1 MKAHRA
7 DGERSLAV
15 FIDFENMG
23 LGFNGRRDRFEIGK
37 VLERLV
43 EKGKIVAKKAYADW
57 SRFGGYT
64 GALHEA
70 AIELVEI
77 PRRGVS
83 GKNSADIRLVVDAI
97 DLAYSKDHIDTFC
110 IVSGDSD
117 FSPLVS
123 KLKELGKHVIGLGL
137 VDATSDLLRDNCD
150 EFIYYEDLDRAP
162 LIPVGM
168 NESIPDKKRK
178 GFALLL
184 DSLLALRRENKEV
197 IYSSMVKDAMRRK
210 KPSFN
215 EGYYGYR
222 TFSELLEDAEKSGLL
237 ELDKHKSSGMYIV
250 VRFGLEMQGT
260 GPASAG
266 PKSAPPGPKPVPAAA
281 KPAANGGPPRPPQ
294 RPPEEPRRPAGREP
308 GSGREPAPAARPAA
322 PPAARPPVRPAAP
335 PPLEPAR
342 PAADARPLGR
352 ALVDEFDPLD
362 DVDEI
367 PSYAPRKAAPPPP
380 PAAPAAPPPPPA
392 KPAGRAPAKAGGRAA
407 AKPAAAKAEA
417 TPPAEPAAK
426 PAGRGR
432 GGSRRKPAEPAAE
445 APAAPPPKPAPKPKP
460 PADDDDFSA
469 GLD

>member
-1 MKAHRA
+1 MKSHRA

-43 EKGKIVAKKAYADW
+43 EKGKIVCKKAYADW

-70 AIELVEI
+70 AIELIEI

-162 LIPVGM
+162 IIPTGV
-168 NESIPDKKRK
+168 NESIPEKKRK

-184 DSLLALRRENKEV
+184 DSLLALRRENKDV
-197 IYSSMVKDAMRRK
+197 IYSSMVKDTMKRK

-222 TFSELLEDAEKSGLL
+222 AFSELLEDAAKSGLI
-237 ELDKHKSSGMYIV
+237 ELDKHKTSGMYIV
-250 VRFGLEMQGT
+250 AKFGLEMQG
-260 GPASAG
+260 GPAPAGAG
-266 PKSAPPGPKPVPAAA
+266 PGPGPARPP
-281 KPAANGGPPRPPQ
+281 ANGGGRPPA
-294 RPPEEPRRPAGREP
+294 RPPEEPRRQAGPVGPARD
-308 GSGREPAPAARPAA
+308 SGREPAPPARTVPTPAA
-322 PPAARPPVRPAAP
+322 PAARQPVRAPARPSAAP
-335 PPLEPAR
+335 PPPSAKPA
-342 PAADARPLGR
+342 DDDRPLGR
-352 ALVDEFDPLD
+352 ALVDEFEPLD
-362 DVDEI
+362 DDEI
-367 PSYAPRKAAPPPP
+367 PSYAPRKAAPPP
-380 PAAPAAPPPPPA
+380 AAAPPPPPAA
-392 KPAGRAPAKAGGRAA
+392 KPAGRAPARTGGRTA
-407 AKPAAAKAEA
+407 AKPAAPKAEA
-417 TPPAEPAAK
+417 APATEPAAK

-432 GGSRRKPAEPAAE
+432 GTSRRKPAEPAAE
-445 APAAPPPKPAPKPKP
+445 APAPKPAAKPKP
-460 PADDDDFSA
+460 PSDDDDFSA
-469 GLD
+469 GIGD